1 MDYKRRS
8 GLIITLIGAI
18 GFLVIS
24 SAAVRAD
31 DSSREVAVS
40 LNAGE
45 TYVIKGLSAGGTPAV
60 HVINNPNALVVHG
73 EAPGEL
79 VLLGASAGQWAI
91 DVKTDEGEKV
101 TYNVT
106 VNAIAKPAL
115 APGKAPVAM
124 GASNPG
130 SDSNKPAASAT
141 ALDSGSGLVANPSG
155 TAAVASAPAAGS
167 ETASLPPS
175 GGPAGLTSGA
185 VSATAPAAST
195 ATAPAPSSSS
205 STASA
210 AAPAAAS
217 APAAPM
223 TVADNSIEASTG
235 SSAPAAPPAA
245 AAPVAAA
252 ASPAP
257 APVVTADNSSPV
269 IPSQAAGGAERL
281 PAERFKTDPLA
292 VPASPVETAA
302 SGTHYLPEDTVLLSA
317 GSSHIFD
324 FPRRIRRVSI
334 ADTEVADL
342 QVINPYQL
350 NLIGHKAGFTTLA
363 VWDAQGRYEERE
375 VRVDPFGRQQVLLN
389 VIVAELDRGRLEQ
402 QGINWT
408 AALPHQGISLVGIT
422 GGPAT
427 PYSPNSS
434 LTASTLIGAGTANQ
448 ALVQTTATGTIPPQ
462 GELIPMLLSQNVNYA
477 LAAGNGNVQAQ
488 SFFQFLETHAL
499 AKILAEPHLLANS
512 GEKAEFLSGGEIP
525 IVIAQA
531 LNTSIVFK
539 QFGTSVIFVP
549 TVVGRDTIELEVKPE
564 VSEPDYA
571 HGVNMFGFTIPA
583 FVTRRAQ
590 TVVRLQNN
598 QTLIIAG
605 LILHTKT
612 SQVNKT
618 PYIGDLPYVGNL
630 FKNTSYNDQ
639 ETDLVMSVTPQ
650 MVQPLPSNGT
660 VALPTDRGPMSYQEI
675 RTERL
680 DQLDASRPRF

>member
-8 GLIITLIGAI
+8 GLIISLIGAI
-18 GFLVIS
+18 GLLALS
-24 SAAVRAD
+24 AAAVRAAD
-31 DSSREVAVS
+31 DSDREVAVS

-45 TYVIKGLSAGGTPAV
+45 TYVIKGLSVGGTPAV

-91 DVKTDEGEKV
+91 DVKTAEGDKV
-101 TYNVT
+101 TYKVT
-106 VNAIAKPAL
+106 VTAIAKPAFE
-115 APGKAPVAM
+115 PGKAPVAM
-124 GASNPG
+124 GSSSPS
-130 SDSNKPAASAT
+130 SDSAKPAGSAT
-141 ALDSGSGLVANPSG
+141 ALDSGSGLVANPGS
-155 TAAVASAPAAGS
+155 AAPAASAPAAGS
-167 ETASLPPS
+167 ETASVPPS
-175 GGPAGLTSGA
+175 GPAGLTAGA
-185 VSATAPAAST
+185 VSATAPAAS
-195 ATAPAPSSSS
+195 AAAASAPSSSS
-205 STASA
+205 SASA
-210 AAPAAAS
+210 APAPAS

-223 TVADNSIEASTG
+223 AVADNSIEASTG
-235 SSAPAAPPAA
+235 SAPPSAAPVAPAAP
-245 AAPVAAA
+245 VASA
-252 ASPAP
+252 ASPAI

-269 IPSQAAGGAERL
+269 IPSQAGAGAERL
-281 PAERFKTDPLA
+281 PAERFKSDPLA

-302 SGTHYLPEDTVLLSA
+302 SGTHYLPEDTVLISA
-317 GSSHIFD
+317 GASHIFD

-334 ADTEVADL
+334 ADTDVADL

-375 VRVDPFGRQQVLLN
+375 IRVDPYGKQQVLLN
-389 VIVAELDRGRLEQ
+389 VIVAELNRSRLEQ

-408 AALPHQGISLVGIT
+408 AALPHQNISLVGLT
-422 GGPAT
+422 GSPAT
-427 PYSPNSS
+427 PYSPTST
-434 LTASTLIGAGTANQ
+434 LTASTLLGAGTANQ
-448 ALVQTTATGTIPPQ
+448 ALVQTTATGTLPPQ
-462 GELIPMLLSQNVNYA
+462 GQLIPMLLSQNVNYA
-477 LAAGNGNVQAQ
+477 LAAGNGNVQTQ
-488 SFFQFLETHAL
+488 TFFNFLENHAL

-531 LNTSIVFK
+531 LNTSVVFK

-590 TVVRLQNN
+590 TVVRLRNN

-612 SQVNKT
+612 SEVNKT
-618 PYIGDLPYVGNL
+618 PYLGDLPYVGAL

-639 ETDLVMSVTPQ
+639 ESDLVMSVTPQ
-650 MVQPLPSNGT
+650 MVQPLPANGT
-660 VALPTDRGPMSYQEI
+660 VALPTDRGPMGYQEI

>member
-1 MDYKRRS
+1 MDYKRRT

-18 GFLVIS
+18 GLLVLN
-24 SAAVRAD
+24 SAAVRAAD
-31 DSSREVAVS
+31 DSDRQVAVN

-45 TYVIKGLSAGGTPAV
+45 TYVIKGLSVGGTPAV

-79 VLLGASAGQWAI
+79 ELLGASPGEWAI
-91 DVKTDEGEKV
+91 DVKTAEGEKV
-101 TYNVT
+101 TYKVT
-106 VNAIAKPAL
+106 INAIAKPAL
-115 APGKAPVAM
+115 EPGKAPVAM
-124 GASNPG
+124 GSSSP
-130 SDSNKPAASAT
+130 SSESSKPAASTT
-141 ALDSGSGLVANPSG
+141 ALDSGSGLVANPSS
-155 TAAVASAPAAGS
+155 AVPGPSAPAAGS
-167 ETASLPPS
+167 ETAAVPPS
-175 GGPAGLTSGA
+175 GPAGLTAGA
-185 VSATAPAAST
+185 VSATAPAPSIA
-195 ATAPAPSSSS
+195 AAPAPSASSS
-205 STASA
+205 ASSMASA

-217 APAAPM
+217 SPAAPM
-223 TVADNSIEASTG
+223 AVADNSIEASTG
-235 SSAPAAPPAA
+235 SAVPAASPAAPAASPA
-245 AAPVAAA
+245 AAPVI
-252 ASPAP
+252 
-257 APVVTADNSSPV
+257 TADNSSPV
-269 IPSQAAGGAERL
+269 IPSQAAGGVQQL

-292 VPASPVETAA
+292 APTSPVETAA
-302 SGTHYLPEDTVLLSA
+302 SGTHYLPEDTVLISS

-334 ADTEVADL
+334 ADTDVADL

-350 NLIGHKAGFTTLA
+350 NLIGHKPGFTTLA

-375 VRVDPFGRQQVLLN
+375 IRVDPYGKQQVLLN
-389 VIVAELDRGRLEQ
+389 VIVAELDRSRLEQ
-402 QGINWT
+402 EGINWS

-427 PYSPNSS
+427 PYSPTST
-434 LTASTLIGAGTANQ
+434 LTASTLIGAGTPEQ
-448 ALVQTTATGTIPPQ
+448 SLLQTTATGTLPPQ
-462 GELIPMLLSQNVNYA
+462 GELIPMLLSPTVNYA
-477 LAAGNGNVQAQ
+477 LAAGNGNIQAQ
-488 SFFQFLETHAL
+488 SLFNFLETHAL

-571 HGVNMFGFTIPA
+571 HGVSMFGFTIPA

-590 TVVRLQNN
+590 TAVRLRNN

-612 SQVNKT
+612 STVNKT
-618 PYIGDLPYVGNL
+618 PYLGDLPYLGAL
-630 FKNTSYNDQ
+630 FKGTSYNDQ

-680 DQLDASRPRF
+680 DELDASRPRF

>member
-1 MDYKRRS
+1 M
-8 GLIITLIGAI
+8 
-18 GFLVIS
+18 
-24 SAAVRAD
+24 
-31 DSSREVAVS
+31 AVS

-45 TYVIKGLSAGGTPAV
+45 TYVIKGLSVGGTPAV

-101 TYNVT
+101 TYKVT
-106 VNAIAKPAL
+106 VKAIAKPAL
-115 APGKAPVAM
+115 EPGKAPVAM
-124 GASNPG
+124 GASSPR
-130 SDSNKPAASAT
+130 SDSDKSAAST
-141 ALDSGSGLVANPSG
+141 TTLDSGSGLVANPSSA
-155 TAAVASAPAAGS
+155 TPAASAPAAGS
-167 ETASLPPS
+167 ETAAVPPS
-175 GGPAGLTSGA
+175 GPAGLTAGA

-195 ATAPAPSSSS
+195 AAAPAPLPSSPAS

-217 APAAPM
+217 APSAPM

-235 SSAPAAPPAA
+235 SSAPAAPPVA
-245 AAPVAAA
+245 AAPAASV
-252 ASPAP
+252 ASPAA

-302 SGTHYLPEDTVLLSA
+302 SGTHYLPEDTVLMSS

-375 VRVDPFGRQQVLLN
+375 IRVDPYGRQQVLLN
-389 VIVAELDRGRLEQ
+389 VIVAELNRGRLEQ
-402 QGINWT
+402 QGINWS

-434 LTASTLIGAGTANQ
+434 LTSSTLIGAGTANQ
-448 ALVQTTATGTIPPQ
+448 ALVQTTATGTLPPQ
-462 GELIPMLLSQNVNYA
+462 GQLIPMLLSQNVNYA

-488 SFFQFLETHAL
+488 TLFNFLENHAL
-499 AKILAEPHLLANS
+499 AKILAQPHLLANS

-531 LNTSIVFK
+531 LNTSVVFK

-571 HGVNMFGFTIPA
+571 HGVSMFGFTIPA

-618 PYIGDLPYVGNL
+618 PYLGDMPFVGAL
-630 FKNTSYNDQ
+630 FKGTSYSDQ

>member
-1 MDYKRRS
+1 MNFKRRS
-8 GLIITLIGAI
+8 GLIITLIGAV
-18 GFLVIS
+18 GLVTLS
-24 SAAVRAD
+24 SAAIRAAD
-31 DSSREVAVS
+31 DTNREVAIN

-45 TYVIKGLSAGGTPAV
+45 TYVIKGLSTGGTPAV

-79 VLLGASAGQWAI
+79 VLLGAAAGQWAI
-91 DVKTDEGEKV
+91 DVKTADGEKV
-101 TYNVT
+101 TYKVNVT
-106 VNAIAKPAL
+106 SIAKPPLEA
-115 APGKAPVAM
+115 GKAPSAL
-124 GASNPG
+124 GGPALG
-130 SDSNKPAASAT
+130 SEADKPAPAST
-141 ALDSGSGLVANPSG
+141 ALDSGSGPVSNPSV
-155 TAAVASAPAAGS
+155 AASTPAAAPVAGS

-175 GGPAGLTSGA
+175 GPAGLTTGA
-185 VSATAPAAST
+185 VKAT
-195 ATAPAPSSSS
+195 
-205 STASA
+205 
-210 AAPAAAS
+210 APAAAS
-217 APAAPM
+217 AAASAAPLAPAAAAAPM
-223 TVADNSIEASTG
+223 AVADNSIEASTPSAAPAPVTPAAPVA
-235 SSAPAAPPAA
+235 SSAPA
-245 AAPVAAA
+245 PVT
-252 ASPAP
+252 
-257 APVVTADNSSPV
+257 TAENSSPV
-269 IPSQAAGGAERL
+269 IPSQAQAAEQ
-281 PAERFKTDPLA
+281 PAERFKSDPMA
-292 VPASPVETAA
+292 EPTAPVETAA

-375 VRVDPFGRQQVLLN
+375 VRVDPFGKQQVLLN
-389 VIVAELDRGRLEQ
+389 VIVAELNRSRLEQ

-408 AALPHQGISLVGIT
+408 AALPHQGISLVGL
-422 GGPAT
+422 GGGSPAT
-427 PYSPNSS
+427 PYSPTST
-434 LTASTLIGAGTANQ
+434 LTASTLLGAGTANQ
-448 ALVQTTATGTIPPQ
+448 TLVSSSATGTIPPQ
-462 GELIPMLLSQNVNYA
+462 GEIIPMLLSQNVNYA
-477 LAAGNGNVQAQ
+477 LSAGNGNVQTQ
-488 SFFQFLETHAL
+488 TFFQFLEEHSL

-549 TVVGRDTIELEVKPE
+549 TVVGTDTIELEVKPE

-590 TVVRLQNN
+590 TVVRLRNN

-612 SQVNKT
+612 SQVDKT
-618 PYIGDLPYVGNL
+618 PYLGDLPYVGAL

-639 ETDLVMSVTPQ
+639 ESDLVMSVTPQ
-650 MVQPLPSNGT
+650 MVQPLPANGT

-675 RTERL
+675 RTDRVTPV
-680 DQLDASRPRF
+680 DASRPRF